1 MCCCCGGARAR
12 RCWRRASPAL
22 SVLTFVVSIDNFV
35 TGVGMFQKLDTSV
48 IPAAGYYAL
57 FVMAIYLG
65 GIVTALVRQV
75 CA

>member
-1 MCCCCGGARAR
+1 M
-12 RCWRRASPAL
+12 SPAL

-57 FVMAIYLG
+57 FVLAIYLG

-75 CA
+75 RPEPRHLLRPS